1 MPSCVGSESGEI
13 TLASC
18 TMRTAKGV
26 VSHFLLS
33 MSNKSA
39 APVAPMCGESFAPV
53 ATMGSKSSKQ
63 LAGAVLYD
71 AVALH
76 VCESKQGL
84 GEANHREGRHVLSA
98 GREGTQGWWVKVCLL
113 NNVDKAAYEQDQ
125 APNYIVLILLILIFI
140 YKHTR
145 SHYEFSSTQQLLFII
160 ININI
165 LLLLRKM
172 RV

>member
-18 TMRTAKGV
+18 QMRTAKGV

-53 ATMGSKSSKQ
+53 ATMGSKGSKQ

-71 AVALH
+71 ANALH

-98 GREGTQGWWVKVCLL
+98 GRGNAGLVGESVSPEQRRQSCIGTG
-113 NNVDKAAYEQDQ
+113 
-125 APNYIVLILLILIFI
+125 
-140 YKHTR
+140 
-145 SHYEFSSTQQLLFII
+145 SSAKLYI
-160 ININI
+160 INII
-165 LLLLRKM
+165 IIYLQTHKKSIRIQQHTAIIIYYY
-172 RV
+172 